1 MKKMWKKVLLFV
13 WLWCIIILSFII
25 LTVRRIFMIN
35 FLNTAA
41 QIVAAKSTISPDQK
55 DLGAGTVA
63 SVVITGIVVV
73 FIGLVLLI
81 LLVSIYGKIFDV
93 INGRAARKAEEAKK
107 AAEAAK
113 AVAKPEPIKAAAPVV
128 EDGIEE
134 ETVAVIMAAISA
146 MSSAEGKKLVLKSVK
161 TAKPQRPAWSTAGI
175 IDNTRPF

>member
-1 MKKMWKKVLLFV
+1 
-13 WLWCIIILSFII
+13 
-25 LTVRRIFMIN
+25 MIN

-41 QIVAAKSTISPDQK
+41 QMVAAKSTISPDQK

-93 INGRAARKAEEAKK
+93 INSRAARKAEEAKK

-113 AVAKPEPIKAAAPVV
+113 AATKPEPVKVAAPVV

>member
-1 MKKMWKKVLLFV
+1 
-13 WLWCIIILSFII
+13 
-25 LTVRRIFMIN
+25 MIN

-41 QIVAAKSTISPDQK
+41 QMVAAKSTISPDQK

-63 SVVITGIVVV
+63 SVVITGLVVV

-93 INGRAARKAEEAKK
+93 INNRAARKAEEAKK

-113 AVAKPEPIKAAAPVV
+113 AATKPEPVKVAAPVV

>member
-1 MKKMWKKVLLFV
+1 
-13 WLWCIIILSFII
+13 
-25 LTVRRIFMIN
+25 MIN

-41 QIVAAKSTISPDQK
+41 QMVAAKSTISPDQK

-63 SVVITGIVVV
+63 SVVITGLVVV

-93 INGRAARKAEEAKK
+93 INGRAARKAEEAEK
-107 AAEAAK
+107 AAEA
-113 AVAKPEPIKAAAPVV
+113 AKPEPIKAVAPVV

-146 MSSAEGKKLVLKSVK
+146 MSSEEGKKLVLKSVK

>member
-1 MKKMWKKVLLFV
+1 
-13 WLWCIIILSFII
+13 
-25 LTVRRIFMIN
+25 MIN

-41 QIVAAKSTISPDQK
+41 QMVAAKSTISPDQK

-93 INGRAARKAEEAKK
+93 INSRAARKAEEAKK
-107 AAEAAK
+107 VAEAAK
-113 AVAKPEPIKAAAPVV
+113 AVAKPEPIKVAAPVV

>member
-1 MKKMWKKVLLFV
+1 
-13 WLWCIIILSFII
+13 
-25 LTVRRIFMIN
+25 MIN

-41 QIVAAKSTISPDQK
+41 QMVAAKSTISPDQK

-93 INGRAARKAEEAKK
+93 INNRAARKAEEAKK
-107 AAEAAK
+107 AAEAAQ
-113 AVAKPEPIKAAAPVV
+113 AATKPEPVKVAAPVV

>member
-1 MKKMWKKVLLFV
+1 MKKMWEKVLLFV

-41 QIVAAKSTISPDQK
+41 QMVAAKSTISPDQK

-93 INGRAARKAEEAKK
+93 INSRAARKAEEAKK

-128 EDGIEE
+128 EDDIEE

>member
-1 MKKMWKKVLLFV
+1 
-13 WLWCIIILSFII
+13 
-25 LTVRRIFMIN
+25 MIN

-41 QIVAAKSTISPDQK
+41 QMVAAKSTISPDQK

-93 INGRAARKAEEAKK
+93 INSRAARKAEEAKK

-113 AVAKPEPIKAAAPVV
+113 AVAKPEPIKAATPVV

>member
-1 MKKMWKKVLLFV
+1 
-13 WLWCIIILSFII
+13 
-25 LTVRRIFMIN
+25 MIN

-41 QIVAAKSTISPDQK
+41 QIAAAKSTISPDQK

-63 SVVITGIVVV
+63 SVVITGICVV

-81 LLVSIYGKIFDV
+81 LLVSIYGKIFDA
-93 INGRAARKAEEAKK
+93 INKKAARKAEEAKK
-107 AAEAAK
+107 AAEAEK
-113 AVAKPEPIKAAAPVV
+113 AAAKPEPVKVAAPVV

>member
-1 MKKMWKKVLLFV
+1 
-13 WLWCIIILSFII
+13 
-25 LTVRRIFMIN
+25 MIN

-41 QIVAAKSTISPDQK
+41 QMVAAKSTISPDQK

-93 INGRAARKAEEAKK
+93 INSRAARKAEEAKK
-107 AAEAAK
+107 AAEA
-113 AVAKPEPIKAAAPVV
+113 AKPEPIKAAAPVV

>member
-1 MKKMWKKVLLFV
+1 
-13 WLWCIIILSFII
+13 
-25 LTVRRIFMIN
+25 MIN

-41 QIVAAKSTISPDQK
+41 QIAAAKSTISPDQK

-93 INGRAARKAEEAKK
+93 INNRAARKAEETKK
-107 AAEAAK
+107 AAEAEK
-113 AVAKPEPIKAAAPVV
+113 AAAKPEPVKVAAPVV

>member
-1 MKKMWKKVLLFV
+1 MKKMWEKVLLFV

-41 QIVAAKSTISPDQK
+41 QMVAAKSTISPDQK

-93 INGRAARKAEEAKK
+93 INSRAARKAEEAKK

-113 AVAKPEPIKAAAPVV
+113 AVAKPEPIKVAAPVV

>member
-1 MKKMWKKVLLFV
+1 MWEKVLLFV

-25 LTVRRIFMIN
+25 LTVRIIFMIN

-41 QIVAAKSTISPDQK
+41 QMVAAKSTISPDQK

-93 INGRAARKAEEAKK
+93 INSRAARKAEEAKK

-113 AVAKPEPIKAAAPVV
+113 AATKPEPVKVAAPVV

-134 ETVAVIMAAISA
+134 ETVAV

>member
-1 MKKMWKKVLLFV
+1 
-13 WLWCIIILSFII
+13 
-25 LTVRRIFMIN
+25 MIN

-41 QIVAAKSTISPDQK
+41 LMVAAKSTISPDQK

-93 INGRAARKAEEAKK
+93 INSRAARKAEEAKK

-113 AVAKPEPIKAAAPVV
+113 AATKPEPVKVAAPVV

>member
-1 MKKMWKKVLLFV
+1 
-13 WLWCIIILSFII
+13 
-25 LTVRRIFMIN
+25 MIN

-41 QIVAAKSTISPDQK
+41 QIAAAKSTISPDQK
-55 DLGAGTVA
+55 DLGAGT
-63 SVVITGIVVV
+63 VVV

-93 INGRAARKAEEAKK
+93 INNRAARKAEEAKK
-107 AAEAAK
+107 AAEAEK
-113 AVAKPEPIKAAAPVV
+113 AAAKPEPVKVAAPVV

>member
-1 MKKMWKKVLLFV
+1 
-13 WLWCIIILSFII
+13 
-25 LTVRRIFMIN
+25 MIN
-35 FLNTAA
+35 FLNTGA
-41 QIVAAKSTISPDQK
+41 QMVAAKSTISPDQK

-63 SVVITGIVVV
+63 SVVITGLVVV

-81 LLVSIYGKIFDV
+81 LLVSIYGKLFDV
-93 INGRAARKAEEAKK
+93 INGRVARKAEEAKK

-113 AVAKPEPIKAAAPVV
+113 AVAKPEPIKTSAPVV

>member
-1 MKKMWKKVLLFV
+1 
-13 WLWCIIILSFII
+13 
-25 LTVRRIFMIN
+25 MIN

-41 QIVAAKSTISPDQK
+41 QMVAAKSTISPDQK

-93 INGRAARKAEEAKK
+93 INSRAARKAEEAKK

-113 AVAKPEPIKAAAPVV
+113 AVAKPEPIKAPVV

>member
-1 MKKMWKKVLLFV
+1 
-13 WLWCIIILSFII
+13 
-25 LTVRRIFMIN
+25 MIN

-41 QIVAAKSTISPDQK
+41 QMVAAKSTISPDQK

-93 INGRAARKAEEAKK
+93 INSRAARKAEEAKK

-113 AVAKPEPIKAAAPVV
+113 AATKPEPVKVAAPVV

-134 ETVAVIMAAISA
+134 ETVAVIMAAFSA

>member
-1 MKKMWKKVLLFV
+1 
-13 WLWCIIILSFII
+13 
-25 LTVRRIFMIN
+25 MIN

-41 QIVAAKSTISPDQK
+41 QMVAAKSTISPDQK

-93 INGRAARKAEEAKK
+93 INSRAARKAEEAKK

-113 AVAKPEPIKAAAPVV
+113 AATKPEPVKVAAPIV

>member
-1 MKKMWKKVLLFV
+1 
-13 WLWCIIILSFII
+13 
-25 LTVRRIFMIN
+25 MIN

-41 QIVAAKSTISPDQK
+41 QIAAAKSTISPDQK

-93 INGRAARKAEEAKK
+93 INNRAARKAEEAKK

-113 AVAKPEPIKAAAPVV
+113 AAAKPEPVKVAAPVV

-146 MSSAEGKKLVLKSVK
+146 MSSVEGKKLVLKSVK

>member
-1 MKKMWKKVLLFV
+1 
-13 WLWCIIILSFII
+13 
-25 LTVRRIFMIN
+25 MIN

-41 QIVAAKSTISPDQK
+41 QMVAAKSTISPDQK

-93 INGRAARKAEEAKK
+93 INSRAARKAEEAKK

-113 AVAKPEPIKAAAPVV
+113 AVAKPEPIQAAAPVV

>member
-1 MKKMWKKVLLFV
+1 
-13 WLWCIIILSFII
+13 
-25 LTVRRIFMIN
+25 MIN

-41 QIVAAKSTISPDQK
+41 QMVAAKSTISPDQK

-93 INGRAARKAEEAKK
+93 INSRAARKAEEAK

>member
-1 MKKMWKKVLLFV
+1 MKKMWEKVLLFV

-41 QIVAAKSTISPDQK
+41 QMVAAKSTISPDQK

-113 AVAKPEPIKAAAPVV
+113 AVAPVV

>member
-1 MKKMWKKVLLFV
+1 
-13 WLWCIIILSFII
+13 
-25 LTVRRIFMIN
+25 MIN

-41 QIVAAKSTISPDQK
+41 QMVAAKSTISPDQK

-93 INGRAARKAEEAKK
+93 INSRAARKAEEAKK

-113 AVAKPEPIKAAAPVV
+113 AATKLEPVKVAAPVV

>member
-1 MKKMWKKVLLFV
+1 MKKMWEKVLLFV

-41 QIVAAKSTISPDQK
+41 QMVAAKSTISPDQK

-107 AAEAAK
+107 
-113 AVAKPEPIKAAAPVV
+113 
-128 EDGIEE
+128 
-134 ETVAVIMAAISA
+134 SC
-146 MSSAEGKKLVLKSVK
+146 
-161 TAKPQRPAWSTAGI
+161 
-175 IDNTRPF
+175 

>member
-1 MKKMWKKVLLFV
+1 MKKMWEKVLLFV

-41 QIVAAKSTISPDQK
+41 QMVAAKSTISPDQK

-93 INGRAARKAEEAKK
+93 INSRAARKAEEAKK
-107 AAEAAK
+107 LL
-113 AVAKPEPIKAAAPVV
+113 
-128 EDGIEE
+128 
-134 ETVAVIMAAISA
+134 
-146 MSSAEGKKLVLKSVK
+146 KL
-161 TAKPQRPAWSTAGI
+161 QRLLLSQSQ
-175 IDNTRPF
+175 

>member
-1 MKKMWKKVLLFV
+1 
-13 WLWCIIILSFII
+13 
-25 LTVRRIFMIN
+25 MIN

-41 QIVAAKSTISPDQK
+41 QIAAAMSTISPDQK

-93 INGRAARKAEEAKK
+93 INNRAARKAEEAKK
-107 AAEAAK
+107 AAEAEK
-113 AVAKPEPIKAAAPVV
+113 AAAKPEPVKVAAPVV

>member
-1 MKKMWKKVLLFV
+1 
-13 WLWCIIILSFII
+13 
-25 LTVRRIFMIN
+25 MIN

-41 QIVAAKSTISPDQK
+41 QMVAAKSTISPDQK

-63 SVVITGIVVV
+63 SVVITGLVVV
-73 FIGLVLLI
+73 FIGLILLI

-93 INGRAARKAEEAKK
+93 INSRAARKAEEAKK

-113 AVAKPEPIKAAAPVV
+113 AVAKPEPVKVAAPVV